1 MKNKEILFEMV
12 RNNLKKLSKNQ
23 LIDQQIDTLWNEAR
37 PQLFNNLSQGVD
49 LCIKHNI
56 SALEYYEFLD
66 TSRDISKKAVK
77 HRMNDVYY
85 FLELDNHIKGV

>member
-1 MKNKEILFEMV
+1 MNKYLNKNGVDLVQLFEWDY
-12 RNNLKKLSKNQ
+12 
-23 LIDQQIDTLWNEAR
+23 I
-37 PQLFNNLSQGVD
+37 QGVE

>member
-1 MKNKEILFEMV
+1 MNKYLNKNGVDLVQLFEWDY
-12 RNNLKKLSKNQ
+12 
-23 LIDQQIDTLWNEAR
+23 I
-37 PQLFNNLSQGVD
+37 QGVE

-56 SALEYYEFLD
+56 SALDYYEFLD

-85 FLELDNHIKGV
+85 FLELDNHIKGA

>member
-1 MKNKEILFEMV
+1 MNKYLNKNGVDLVQLFEWDY
-12 RNNLKKLSKNQ
+12 
-23 LIDQQIDTLWNEAR
+23 I
-37 PQLFNNLSQGVD
+37 QGVD

-85 FLELDNHIKGV
+85 FLELDNHIEGV

>member
-1 MKNKEILFEMV
+1 MNKYLNKNGVDLVQLFEWDY
-12 RNNLKKLSKNQ
+12 
-23 LIDQQIDTLWNEAR
+23 I
-37 PQLFNNLSQGVD
+37 QGVE

-85 FLELDNHIKGV
+85 FLELDNHIKGA

>member
-1 MKNKEILFEMV
+1 MNKYLNKNGVDLVQLFEWDY
-12 RNNLKKLSKNQ
+12 
-23 LIDQQIDTLWNEAR
+23 I
-37 PQLFNNLSQGVD
+37 QGVD